1 MNIYEGYGIAK
12 DYGSARGHA
21 YTLEDVQKTQ
31 RPHAKA
37 NCLTCKT
44 PDMHKMIEEQ
54 GVSVYSM
61 PFDEVMAQTTNA
73 ISC

>member
-1 MNIYEGYGIAK
+1 MAK
-12 DYGSARGHA
+12 Y
-21 YTLEDVQKTQ
+21 YTLTDVEKTQ

-54 GVSVYSM
+54 GVSVRNRKI
-61 PFDEVMAQTTNA
+61 P
-73 ISC
+73 